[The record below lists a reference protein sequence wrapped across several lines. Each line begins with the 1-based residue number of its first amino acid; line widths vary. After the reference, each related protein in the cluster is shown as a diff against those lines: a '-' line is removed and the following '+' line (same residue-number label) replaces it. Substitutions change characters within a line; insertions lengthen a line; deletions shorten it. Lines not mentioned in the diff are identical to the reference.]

1 MNIEKY
7 LELQNDSYWHNGDI
21 IRIDINKL
29 YQWNL
34 LKLIEEAFPNPS
46 KIYRND
52 AAMISPCWWLK
63 GQETRHNTT
72 FCESIIDN
80 LRTHI
85 DDEDYCVG
93 SSDVLLPWYHR
104 HISYLK
110 KKMHTLNMNPCE
122 VYVEV
127 SERLDY
133 NDPPKG
139 LTINEAKKYPRRGN
153 VSLLRF
159 EITNESGQPHIKLFD
174 AFTGDFVSIIKL

>member
-1 MNIEKY
+1 
-7 LELQNDSYWHNGDI
+7 
-21 IRIDINKL
+21 
-29 YQWNL
+29 
-34 LKLIEEAFPNPS
+34 
-46 KIYRND
+46 
-52 AAMISPCWWLK
+52 
-63 GQETRHNTT
+63 
-72 FCESIIDN
+72 
-80 LRTHI
+80 
-85 DDEDYCVG
+85 
-93 SSDVLLPWYHR
+93 
-104 HISYLK
+104 
-110 KKMHTLNMNPCE
+110 MHTLNMNPCE